1 MISETAFFV
10 KDVIGPKGCVS
21 IVAKEAGGKGKS
33 DSVESHT
40 KTESLKWHHAD
51 IDANNA
57 FTRPDEWIDLT
68 DEPDHQ
74 ELCNREQ
81 AFFLKAIQKD
91 MDLTDHIEDAV
102 NSLRIAFACDESVRT
117 GSVVKI

>member
-1 MISETAFFV
+1 
-10 KDVIGPKGCVS
+10 VS

-102 NSLRIAFACDESVRT
+102 NSLRIAFACDESVRS